1 MRSRCVSTVCELVPG
16 GVLIQASF
24 GIRRCRH
31 GPSPLR
37 SDQEHDGRGETTG
50 RSKRASGLRH
60 HRDRRI
66 GGRRHRP
73 DQAPGPAAG
82 GLRCDGADRA
92 ARRPR
97 HRSLMP
103 QVIGRQSR
111 LPVTHA
117 EEGTDLE
124 PCHVYLAPHDR
135 HMLIK
140 RKGTL
145 TLTDTEL
152 VNFVRPSAD
161 LMFESVAAAYG
172 DRAIAIVLTG
182 TGHDGAMG
190 VTAIKKRGGTVVAQ
204 DEASSE
210 FFGMPSSAI
219 KTGAVDMVLP
229 LDEIAPK
236 LVALL
241 AR

>member
-1 MRSRCVSTVCELVPG
+1 MMAEERRLEDRS
-16 GVLIQASF
+16 
-24 GIRRCRH
+24 
-31 GPSPLR
+31 
-37 SDQEHDGRGETTG
+37 
-50 RSKRASGLRH
+50 
-60 HRDRRI
+60 
-66 GGRRHRP
+66 
-73 DQAPGPAAG
+73 GPAAFDIIAIAASAG
-82 GLRCDGADRA
+82 GVTALTKLLGRLPADFGATVLIVQHVD
-92 ARRPR
+92 PR

-124 PCHVYLAPHDR
+124 PCHVYLAPPDR

-182 TGHDGAMG
+182 TGHDGATG